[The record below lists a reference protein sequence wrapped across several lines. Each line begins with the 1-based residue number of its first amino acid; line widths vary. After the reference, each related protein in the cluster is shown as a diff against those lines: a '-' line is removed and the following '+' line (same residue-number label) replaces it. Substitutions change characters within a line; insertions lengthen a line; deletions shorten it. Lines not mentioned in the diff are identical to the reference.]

1 MCTVTVITLP
11 GVATDARGGFRVVVN
26 RDEQHD
32 RPAALHP
39 RWRRLPTLHGSTR
52 AIWPIDPRGGGT
64 WIGATEHGL
73 VLALL
78 NLNPRPAPAL
88 PDDLRSRGSIIPRL
102 IGLGRGDAV
111 MDALH
116 TLDLARFAPFR
127 LVAIEPDAHARYAA
141 CMVREAAWDRATLR
155 VREGIAPPAC
165 FVSSGLGDELV
176 ACRLD
181 LFDEFVRP
189 APTPDAQD
197 RFHAHAWLGR
207 EHISVRM
214 HRADARTVSVTR
226 VEVLGIEGGTPRVR
240 VGYRPVGPA
249 GDSISRAVAASG
261 AGVGTGAALG
271 VGA

>member
-1 MCTVTVITLP
+1 MCTLSVISLPRGVTP
-11 GVATDARGGFRVVVN
+11 AQGGFRVVVN

-32 RPAALHP
+32 RPPALYP
-39 RWRRLPTLHGSTR
+39 RWRRVPTPLGRTR
-52 AIWPIDPRGGGT
+52 AIWTIDPRGGGT

-78 NLNPRPAPAL
+78 NLNLRPAPAL
-88 PDDLRSRGSIIPRL
+88 PDDLRSRGSVIPSL

-116 TLDLARFAPFR
+116 AMDLSLYAPFR
-127 LVAIEPDAHARYAA
+127 LVAIEPDARAG
-141 CMVREAAWDRATLR
+141 CVMREAAWDRSGLR
-155 VREGIAPPAC
+155 IREGIVPPAC
-165 FVSSGLGDELV
+165 FVSSGLGDDLV

-207 EHISVRM
+207 EHLSVRM

-226 VEVLGIEGGTPRVR
+226 VEVLGIESGLPRVR

-249 GDSISRAVAASG
+249 GEPMPRID
-261 AGVGTGAALG
+261 AALG
-271 VGA
+271 ARAGAAAAVGVGA